1 MYFLVMAV
9 LAAIAF
15 SFSVHL
21 PKRHGGGFKSD
32 ESSYLGITQSLAYD
46 QDLRYEL
53 RDLQRIFSRFVSG
66 PMGVFLKK
74 KEDGQIFFA
83 KSFAYPLW
91 AAPFFRFFD
100 VHGLLLFNA
109 LMLIASTMMA
119 YLMLRI
125 NNPMPSSL
133 GLSIIFTAASAV
145 PVYLWWMTADLFNY
159 FVCFAGLFF
168 FFYPFKRPIWTGLS
182 GFFFAFA
189 IFSKPSSALPL
200 GIIALLLLIRKEYR
214 RFTLMFLCGLIT
226 LGSLVAFNIAQTGD
240 YNFMAGN
247 RRSFHFEYPYQKPHI
262 TFENAQH
269 SVKMS
274 ADDYWERHYVSFR
287 LVAANLFYFFFGR
300 FSGLFIYFFSAV
312 LALILFFFRKKR
324 DQEWFLFT
332 AIAAAILF
340 FITITPNYFGGSG
353 SVGNRYFMTI
363 YPLFFFLLYPIK
375 LKAKHLLVPTAAGML
390 FILPILMDSMY
401 LSATPRLSGI
411 SGFARFFPPE
421 KTLYPFL
428 PTNENHR
435 AFGRWYGQN
444 PNRFQVYFVNDNFRI
459 AEGED
464 RFWTMPNPQ
473 HRLEAFLVT
482 DRIVKTWC
490 FSLKNIPLDNQTT
503 VRLDDHKTV
512 LNLSA
517 LAQKTLDISPDV
529 TPLKVGDR
537 CVYQLTVSC
546 SADFIPYLA
555 DITSDDLSHRGI
567 EISISIKE

>member
-1 MYFLVMAV
+1 MAV

-15 SFSVHL
+15 SFSVHI

-32 ESSYLGITQSLAYD
+32 ESSYVSITQSLAYD

-74 KEDGQIFFA
+74 KDDGRIFFA

-100 VHGLLLFNA
+100 MNGLLLFNA
-109 LMLIASTMMA
+109 LMLVASTLMA
-119 YLMLRI
+119 YLMLRLG
-125 NNPMPSSL
+125 NPMPISL
-133 GLSIIFTAASAV
+133 GLSIIFSAATVV

-168 FFYPFKRPIWTGLS
+168 LFYPFKRPWWIALS

-200 GIIALLLLIRKEYR
+200 GIIALLLLFRKEYK
-214 RFTLMFLCGLIT
+214 RFTILCLGGLIT
-226 LGSLVAFNIAQTGD
+226 LSALVAFNITQTGD

-247 RRSFHFEYPYQKPHI
+247 RRSFHFEYPLQKPQI

-274 ADDYWERHYVSFR
+274 ADDYWERHYLSFR

-300 FSGLFIYFFSAV
+300 FSGLFIYFFMAV
-312 LALILFFFRKKR
+312 LALILFFFRKKGA
-324 DQEWFLFT
+324 QEWFLFA
-332 AIAAAILF
+332 AIASAIFF

-363 YPLFFFLLYPIK
+363 YPIFFFLLYPIR
-375 LKAKHLLVPTAAGML
+375 LKAKHLMVPSVAGIL
-390 FILPILMDSMY
+390 FVLPILMDSMY
-401 LSATPRLSGI
+401 LSATPRLSAI

-421 KTLYPFL
+421 KPLYPFL
-428 PTNENHR
+428 PTNENYR
-435 AFGRWYGQN
+435 AFGRIYGES
-444 PNRFQVYFVNDNFRI
+444 PDRFQVYFINDNFRI
-459 AEGED
+459 AEGGN

-482 DRIVKTWC
+482 DRMVKTWQMD
-490 FSLKNIPLDNQTT
+490 LKNIPLDNQIR
-503 VRLDDHKTV
+503 VRLDDYKTV
-512 LNLSA
+512 LTLPA
-517 LAQKTLDISPDV
+517 LAQHSLTISPRV
-529 TPLKVGDR
+529 SPLQVGDR
-537 CVYQLTVSC
+537 YVYQLTVSC
-546 SADFIPYLA
+546 SEDFIPYLA
-555 DITSDDLSHRGI
+555 DITSEDLSHRGI
-567 EISISIKE
+567 EVSITIKE